1 MESVL
6 IQDPV
11 LTENSV
17 VLKDSVL
24 PKNAGLGQKIQPKAP
39 AVDFLGWANLVFG
52 RINNRFNHGEA
63 SDVMAW
69 ANETFGNGLSIGT
82 SFGTS
87 GIVLMDLA
95 LRLNPE
101 VDIFYIDTDFFF
113 PETHALIGRL
123 QQHYQ
128 RGFRVVKTNVT
139 VAQQEKRYGPKLYEN
154 DPNLCCHVRKVE
166 PLRQALADS
175 TAWATALRHDQSSTR
190 AQTSMVQWNTRYN
203 VVKLAPLVRW
213 TETDIWEYIHEHGL
227 PYNELHDRNYP
238 SIGCWPCTQPV
249 LPGQDLRAGRW
260 QGFNKTE
267 CGLHVD
273 STNGAGI

>member
-6 IQDPV
+6 IQQPV
-11 LTENSV
+11 LTENRV
-17 VLKDSVL
+17 VMKDSAF
-24 PKNAGLGQKIQPKAP
+24 PKNSSLNLKTPEKAP
-39 AVDFLGWANLVFG
+39 AADFLGWANLVFG
-52 RINNRFNHGEA
+52 RINNHFGHSEA

-69 ANETFGNGLSIGT
+69 SAQTFGTGLSIGT
-82 SFGTS
+82 SFGAS

-95 LRLNPE
+95 LQLNHD
-101 VDIFYIDTDFFF
+101 VDIFYIDTDYFF
-113 PETHALIGRL
+113 PETHTLIERL

-139 VAQQEKRYGPKLYEN
+139 IAQQEKRYGPKLYEN

-190 AQTSMVQWNTRYN
+190 AQMPMVQWNTRYN
-203 VVKLAPLVRW
+203 VVKIAPLVHW
-213 TETDIWEYIHEHGL
+213 TETDIWQYIHEHGL

-238 SIGCWPCTQPV
+238 SIGCWPCTKPV
-249 LPGQDLRAGRW
+249 KPGEDLRAGRW

-273 STNGAGI
+273 NTNGGGI